1 MHTPQRPTGENFNR
15 MTNGSVYM
23 ADAECAAQFKRITP
37 PPSSPKN
44 TTHAARQ
51 AQAMRLP

>member
-23 ADAECAAQFKRITP
+23 PDAECATQFKRIY
-37 PPSSPKN
+37 
-44 TTHAARQ
+44 AATIL
-51 AQAMRLP
+51 A

>member
-23 ADAECAAQFKRITP
+23 PDAECATQFKRIYADP
-37 PPSSPKN
+37 
-44 TTHAARQ
+44 H
-51 AQAMRLP
+51 RLYRTGW